1 MTPKFAA
8 IILAA
13 GKGTRMKSALPKV
26 LHEIAGRPMLGHA
39 MAAAVEAGASEVLL
53 VTAPNQHAV
62 RDYADEQGIKTTHAI
77 QQEQLG
83 TGDAVRTAFEATEKH
98 DYFVVMFGDTPLMCW
113 VTTSDVSQGDELLG
127 VYGHDYWVARALG
140 AVPAYTPPVL
150 QAAREWKQ
158 AIQASRR
165 GVQTAYAE
173 EIDALGGLFD
183 HADADARQMARG
195 EQAPRARP
203 RCQRRK
209 ARPPLRP
216 LARPLAL
223 GQNAA

>member
-1 MTPKFAA
+1 MVP
-8 IILAA
+8 
-13 GKGTRMKSALPKV
+13 
-26 LHEIAGRPMLGHA
+26 
-39 MAAAVEAGASEVLL
+39 
-53 VTAPNQHAV
+53 
-62 RDYADEQGIKTTHAI
+62 
-77 QQEQLG
+77 
-83 TGDAVRTAFEATEKH
+83 
-98 DYFVVMFGDTPLMCW
+98 FGDTPLMCW

-140 AVPAYTPPVL
+140 AVPPYTPPVL

-203 RCQRRK
+203 RRRQRVQPCAPPTNVGQGQANDQFEPQPWSLPLQRRDPADLHQW
-209 ARPPLRP
+209 ARARVHMHASGHMSSSPTTATTACPAPPMCGGLLCEFAK
-216 LARPLAL
+216 LAYT
-223 GQNAA
+223 GE